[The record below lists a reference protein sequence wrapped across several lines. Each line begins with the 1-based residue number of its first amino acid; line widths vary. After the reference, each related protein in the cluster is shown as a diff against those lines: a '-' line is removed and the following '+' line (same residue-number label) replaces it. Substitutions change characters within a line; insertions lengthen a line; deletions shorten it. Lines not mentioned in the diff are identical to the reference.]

1 MGRKFSLSASP
12 PIASGL
18 ILRLAGYQLPTYL
31 LPGTAQFRLWVQSPT
46 RPQET
51 GGQSLPPSAS
61 RASSSALRRID
72 GTAEGNQKEQ
82 KPIPEPKK
90 DTKKNVKNGGHT
102 IPVQMF

>member
-1 MGRKFSLSASP
+1 M
-12 PIASGL
+12 
-18 ILRLAGYQLPTYL
+18 
-31 LPGTAQFRLWVQSPT
+31 
-46 RPQET
+46 
-51 GGQSLPPSAS
+51 PPSAS